1 MKTKIYYL
9 FIAIMALLMCSCVN
23 VQNRNLKDST
33 IEYDVIEIDNCEY
46 IMVIS
51 KTYGIGLSVTS
62 IAHKGN
68 CKYCEERRNKQ

>member
-51 KTYGIGLSVTS
+51 KT
-62 IAHKGN
+62 
-68 CKYCEERRNKQ
+68 